1 MEKELKKTLA
11 TLMKN
16 YLSKDNNNDK
26 EIENNKVDEENK
38 ENIPK
43 NKPHIVQFNNKVVQI
58 SPVQEKEEYDWTSN
72 SNKY

>member
-11 TLMKN
+11 ILMKN

-26 EIENNKVDEENK
+26 KIEDNKVDEENK

-43 NKPHIVQFNNKVVQI
+43 NEQYIV
-58 SPVQEKEEYDWTSN
+58 
-72 SNKY
+72 

>member
-1 MEKELKKTLA
+1 MIKTNCCLFTYMEKELKKTLA

-26 EIENNKVDEENK
+26 EMKDNKINEENK

-43 NKPHIVQFNNKVVQI
+43 KEPHIIQFNNKVI
-58 SPVQEKEEYDWTSN
+58 
-72 SNKY
+72 